1 MGLFLIFHLSE
12 FGLLLPG
19 PDIQLS
25 LYLITFVATL
35 IFPLASA
42 LLLLKMNVID
52 SLEMQTKE
60 ERKIPYL
67 SGAVFYFSEAYFL
80 MRIDIPLAI
89 QAMMMGATLLIIITL
104 IINLFWKISSHM
116 VGIGGLCGM
125 MLAISYKM
133 QINIH
138 PMLMVLFSLSG
149 LVAYARLRLN
159 AHSAAEV
166 YAGFVLGTIVQFF
179 FFTSL

>member
-12 FGLLLPG
+12 SGLLLPG

-25 LYLITFVATL
+25 LYLITFVATF

-42 LLLLKMNVID
+42 LLLLKMNVIN

-67 SGAVFYFSEAYFL
+67 SAAVFYFSEAYFL
-80 MRIDIPLAI
+80 MRIDLPLAV

-104 IINLFWKISSHM
+104 VINLFWKISSHM

-125 MLAISYKM
+125 MVAISYRM
-133 QINIH
+133 QVNLH
-138 PMLMVLFSLSG
+138 FMLILLFLIAG
-149 LVAYARLRLN
+149 LVAYSRLRLN

-166 YAGFVLGTIVQFF
+166 YAGFFLGTVVQFF
-179 FFTSL
+179 FFISL